1 MQMDELLKF
10 IEVES
15 EHIKKA
21 YFDDD
26 NVKAVLAITV
36 KISEELGGLSEQVLA
51 HSSMQRKD
59 KLQEIDK
66 SKLSEEFA
74 DVLIT
79 ALILAKTMNIDIK
92 SALKLKI
99 EKINQRYH

>member
-1 MQMDELLKF
+1 MLKF
-10 IEVES
+10 IEIES
-15 EHIKKA
+15 KRIQTA

-26 NVKAVLAITV
+26 NEKAVLAIAV
-36 KISEELGGLSEQVLA
+36 KISEELGELSEQVLA
-51 HSSMQRKD
+51 HHSMQRKD
-59 KLQEIDK
+59 KLQTIDK

-79 ALILAKTMNIDIK
+79 SLILAKTMNIDVK
-92 SALKLKI
+92 EALKKKI